1 MPFLHLF
8 CCMFYFVRTPMWI
21 QKLFPKMIWGMN
33 SAEKKIYLTFDDG
46 PHPQHTIFVLDE
58 LKKYQAKATFFC
70 IGNNVLLYP
79 EVYKRIIDDGHSIG
93 NHTYN
98 HLNGKKTQDDVY
110 VNNVLDAAKYIDSS
124 LFRPPYGQIKK
135 FQAKVLREMALPF
148 KIIMWT
154 VLSGD
159 FDVKITKEKC
169 LENVLFKTSNGSI
182 VVFHDSEKAADKM
195 QYALPATLKSFSEKG
210 FSFEKIIASAL

>member
-1 MPFLHLF
+1 MLFLHLF
-8 CCMFYFVRTPMWI
+8 CDMFYFVKTPVWI
-21 QKLFPKMIWGMN
+21 QKLFPNMIWGMN
-33 SAEKKIYLTFDDG
+33 TTEKKIYLTFDDG
-46 PHPQHTIFVLDE
+46 PHPQHTIFVLNE
-58 LKKYQAKATFFC
+58 LKKYHAKATFFC
-70 IGNNVLLYP
+70 IGNNVRLYP

-98 HLNGKKTQDDVY
+98 HLNGKKSKDNVY

-124 LFRPPYGQIKK
+124 LFRPPYGKIKK
-135 FQAKVLREMALPF
+135 FQAKVLREMTIPF

-195 QYALPATLKSFSEKG
+195 QYALPAILRSFSEKG
-210 FSFEKIIASAL
+210 FSFEKITASAL

>member
-1 MPFLHLF
+1 MLFLHLF
-8 CCMFYFVRTPMWI
+8 CCMFYFVKTPRWV
-21 QKLFPKMIWGMN
+21 QKLFPNMVWSMDRE
-33 SAEKKIYLTFDDG
+33 EKKIYLTFDDG

-58 LKKYQAKATFFC
+58 LKKYHAKATFFC
-70 IGNNVLLYP
+70 IGNNVHLYP
-79 EVYKRIIDDGHSIG
+79 DVYKRIIDDGHSIG

-98 HLNGKKTQDDVY
+98 HVNGKKSKDEAYINDVL
-110 VNNVLDAAKYIDSS
+110 NAAKYIDSV

-135 FQAKVLREMALPF
+135 FQAKVLREMTIPF
-148 KIIMWT
+148 RIIMWT

-210 FSFEKIIASAL
+210 FSFEKITASAL